1 MTVQAKFRFLT
12 QFQPRLCMRP
22 ALVLLV
28 LLLSACG
35 NTTGDGRRT
44 ANIDK
49 SYKARD
55 ACLAR
60 NAAADDISNSD
71 SATIASAVAL
81 ACAPET
87 EQLVSAA
94 NRDGDS
100 KVAAAIRKDS
110 EFRAMGYVL
119 KARGQLMF

>member
-1 MTVQAKFRFLT
+1 
-12 QFQPRLCMRP
+12 MRT
-22 ALVLLV
+22 ALVFLV

-44 ANIDK
+44 SNIDK
-49 SYKARD
+49 SYAARD

-71 SATIASAVAL
+71 PATLARAVAL
-81 ACAPET
+81 ACSSET
-87 EQLVSAA
+87 EQLVMAA

-100 KVAAAIRKDS
+100 KVAAARDFGLAPFAFTPFAPGRQK
-110 EFRAMGYVL
+110 R
-119 KARGQLMF
+119 RR

>member
-1 MTVQAKFRFLT
+1 
-12 QFQPRLCMRP
+12 MRP

-44 ANIDK
+44 ATIDK

-55 ACLAR
+55 ACLSR
-60 NAAADDISNSD
+60 NAGADDISNSD
-71 SATIASAVAL
+71 PATLARAIAL

-87 EQLVSAA
+87 QKLVDVS
-94 NRDGDS
+94 NRDGDPRA
-100 KVAAAIRKDS
+100 AAAIRKDS

-119 KARGQLMF
+119 KARGQSGD